1 MEYNENQRGRIT
13 PEKALKM
20 LTDEGMNVTLTEA
33 TEILSFL
40 KMMAGAVVKKFLENP
55 KTSKS
60 TEKEVLNEAL
70 EIKEKKTM
78 SKTPNKKTIY
88 CNTCNFLNNSF

>member
-55 KTSKS
+55 ETSKS

>member
-1 MEYNENQRGRIT
+1 MEENQNHSGKIT
-13 PEKALKM
+13 PAKALKM
-20 LTDEGMNVTLTEA
+20 LTDEGMNVTLEQA

-40 KMMAGAVVKKFLENP
+40 KLMAEGVVKKFLEDT
-55 KTSKS
+55 KTSKI
-60 TEKEVLNEAL
+60 KEIGVLQETL